1 MKQNCST
8 CRYWQPPEPDE
19 WGMWDPLIEIGRA
32 AITGEEVVGICRR
45 TPPPFAEIEHTQ
57 WCGEWQRV
65 VEVPN

>member
-1 MKQNCST
+1 
-8 CRYWQPPEPDE
+8 
-19 WGMWDPLIEIGRA
+19 MWDPLVEIGRA
-32 AITGEEVVGICRR
+32 DITGEEIVGICRR